1 VPDLPCDGIWG
12 ASATVRAGLAAA
24 CPTGRPR
31 AAATSHAVQC
41 VAAALQR
48 ALAAHWLAVSC
59 QLRSKAS
66 CGQTAS
72 DPDCVLAA
80 ARVQRCDSVM
90 CRFPSVTKRRRRRRR
105 ARRAVH
111 GRSLLAAAAAW
122 EAPCSRPCLL
132 HASCIREIPV
142 AVRRLICDPVS
153 VQQ

>member
-80 ARVQRCDSVM
+80 ARVQRCLTQSCVG
-90 CRFPSVTKRRRRRRR
+90 FQVL
-105 ARRAVH
+105 
-111 GRSLLAAAAAW
+111 RSAAAAAAARA
-122 EAPCSRPCLL
+122 APCMVDPCWRRLL
-132 HASCIREIPV
+132 HGKLLVRGPACCMHHASEK
-142 AVRRLICDPVS
+142 S
-153 VQQ
+153 Q